1 MAVVRLLARIGA
13 QGERVLRLRPGESL
27 LELVNRAG
35 LPLGQSCHGEGIC
48 RSCDLE
54 VVAGAHHLTPLAPL
68 ELRARGLD
76 RAGGWRLACQVRAV
90 AAANDDSAAQAAAA
104 TVTLWH
110 PAWGHPEPVSERAAA
125 GSRAPDEAPQTAADS
140 PNSPGKC

>member
-1 MAVVRLLARIGA
+1 VVVVRLLARIGA
-13 QGERVLRLRPGESL
+13 QAERALRLLPGESL
-27 LELVNRAG
+27 LEVVNRAG

-54 VVAGAHHLTPLAPL
+54 VVAGAHLLTPLAPL

-76 RAGGWRLACQVRAV
+76 RAGGWRLACQVRA
-90 AAANDDSAAQAAAA
+90 AAAENDGSAAQAAAV

-110 PAWGHPEPVSERAAA
+110 PAWGHPEPVSERAEA
-125 GSRAPDEAPQTAADS
+125 GSRAPEETPQAAADS
-140 PNSPGKC
+140 ADSPG